1 MTEKTAM
8 IIAVQQSWRSE
19 LKGKI
24 AGKVL
29 GKGQNQPTRSAGKRR
44 ALFDRLCL

>member
-1 MTEKTAM
+1 MTEKTMM
-8 IIAVQQSWRSE
+8 IIAAQQRWRSE

-29 GKGQNQPTRSAGKRR
+29 GKGQNETTHSAGKHR
-44 ALFDRLCL
+44 ALCSNRL

>member
-1 MTEKTAM
+1 MTGKTTM
-8 IIAVQQSWRSE
+8 IIAAQQCWRSE

-24 AGKVL
+24 AGKVP